1 MKIEIKKVLWP
12 SLITSLVVL
21 LLGILLL
28 FKSTATLVSISY
40 IIGGILIAIG
50 VIGIIRFFSNRSSD
64 IFQQITIVYGIISIL
79 AGIFLISRPALIGS
93 LLPFVL
99 GIWIIISSSLK
110 LQQAFILKNIS
121 RNYFWPSLIT
131 ALLSLFCGVI
141 LVFNPFAVAVIIKKI
156 VGGFLIFYAIC
167 DIVNTFILR
176 KSNVINLKFSSEDEY
191 DKRKN
196 ASVQD
201 TTVVKEVRHRKK
213 KEDEE

>member
-79 AGIFLISRPALIGS
+79 GYSTNSNIVLIIVDDGIGMKKDKLNLLLSNNLSSEKGS
-93 LLPFVL
+93 
-99 GIWIIISSSLK
+99 GYG
-110 LQQAFILKNIS
+110 LKNINK
-121 RNYFWPSLIT
+121 RIKLLYGENYGLSFESNYGYGTKVKIT
-131 ALLSLFCGVI
+131 I
-141 LVFNPFAVAVIIKKI
+141 PKI
-156 VGGFLIFYAIC
+156 EKT
-167 DIVNTFILR
+167 DKTF
-176 KSNVINLKFSSEDEY
+176 
-191 DKRKN
+191 
-196 ASVQD
+196 
-201 TTVVKEVRHRKK
+201 
-213 KEDEE
+213 